1 MVKNVA
7 WGLLTLC
14 AVIGTSCSDDDNG
27 GSQEAT
33 LNLVTP
39 EFRAYVNDR
48 EAEQPIPMT
57 GLLDVYPCKSGTSI
71 YFGNYVND
79 KLTVFNGLY
88 AIENGHIYAYDDPI
102 YSTPEIV
109 NPGLSLD
116 ADLSSLYLEL
126 RKNYGEETYHP
137 VYDLVYGLEE
147 TNVGTEDLS
156 ATLRRVVAGLKV
168 TVTNKDGSVIASD
181 VSKMEVC
188 IGGIAEKL
196 NFFTAEPVNQ
206 TKTVKFELQ
215 RSADGKQMAN
225 NTVMLFPSSDN
236 PQLDLLITLTSGQV
250 ITLTQQLK
258 ETLSADT
265 RLNLSILLGDMIVG
279 EESGSFTIQ
288 ADWHEKSE
296 TIEFPVIN

>member
-1 MVKNVA
+1 M
-7 WGLLTLC
+7 
-14 AVIGTSCSDDDNG
+14 
-27 GSQEAT
+27 
-33 LNLVTP
+33 
-39 EFRAYVNDR
+39 
-48 EAEQPIPMT
+48 
-57 GLLDVYPCKSGTSI
+57 
-71 YFGNYVND
+71 
-79 KLTVFNGLY
+79 
-88 AIENGHIYAYDDPI
+88 
-102 YSTPEIV
+102 
-109 NPGLSLD
+109 
-116 ADLSSLYLEL
+116 
-126 RKNYGEETYHP
+126 
-137 VYDLVYGLEE
+137 YGLEE